1 MRKKLGEEELHKLL
15 ELLKERLR
23 FLEKSPLP
31 SWIARE
37 FLNGAKRKS

>member
-23 FLEKSPLP
+23 PFLEKSLLLILDSTGIP
-31 SWIARE
+31 
-37 FLNGAKRKS
+37 